1 MNSIDV
7 GCFEIQLQIDQMRED
22 IWKNCLST
30 LLMDLSSVLVGF
42 IALAIGLFLFMP
54 IFIITGL
61 AIILFVIFDICK
73 IFNDYQPHFP

>member
-22 IWKNCLST
+22 IWKNCLSR